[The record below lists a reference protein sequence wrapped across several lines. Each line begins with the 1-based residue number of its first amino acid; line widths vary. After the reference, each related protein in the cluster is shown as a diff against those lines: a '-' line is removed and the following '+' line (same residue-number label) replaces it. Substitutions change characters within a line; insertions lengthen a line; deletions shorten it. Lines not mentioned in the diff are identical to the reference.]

1 MDKIKIEKLT
11 VFGNHGVYPEEN
23 VLGQKFLVSLVMHT
37 DTRKAGM
44 NDDLECSINYG
55 DVSRYVK
62 QFFEENTFKL
72 IERVAEKLAESLLL
86 RYSLL
91 EKVDVKIE
99 KPWAPIAIPVESVG
113 VEISRG
119 WHKTYIALGSNMG
132 DKKGYLDEAVEK
144 LKNHSL
150 CQVGK
155 VADYI
160 QTEPYG
166 GVEQDVFLNSALE
179 LRTLLLPEELLAL
192 LNQIEAETGRERT
205 IHWGPRTLDLDILFY
220 DDCIIDTPSLT
231 VPHID
236 LQNRDFVLLPM
247 AQIAP
252 YYRHPVLGYTIG
264 QLLDQLKKME
274 VSDDRAQ

>member
-1 MDKIKIEKLT
+1 MDQITIERLT

-23 VLGQKFLVSLVMHT
+23 TLGQKFLVSLVLYT

-44 NDDLECSINYG
+44 NDELESSINYG
-55 DVSRYVK
+55 DVSQYVR

-72 IERVAEKLAESLLL
+72 IERVAEKLAEGLLL

-99 KPWAPIAIPVESVG
+99 KPWASIAIPVESVG

-119 WHKTYIALGSNMG
+119 WHRAYIALGSNMG
-132 DKKGYLDEAVEK
+132 DKKDYLDKAVEK
-144 LKNHSL
+144 LKKHPL
-150 CQVGK
+150 CQVIK

-179 LRTLLLPEELLAL
+179 LRTLLFPEELLAL
-192 LNQIEAETGRERT
+192 LNQIEAEAGRERT

-220 DDCIIDTPSLT
+220 DDCVIDTPSLT
-231 VPHID
+231 IPHID
-236 LQNRDFVLLPM
+236 LQNRDFVLIPM
-247 AQIAP
+247 VQLAP
-252 YYRHPVLGYTIG
+252 YYRHPVLNQTMS
-264 QLLDQLKKME
+264 QLLNQLKH
-274 VSDDRAQ
+274 

>member
-1 MDKIKIEKLT
+1 MDQITIEKLT

-23 VLGQKFLVSLVMHT
+23 KLGQKFLVSLVLYT

-44 NDDLECSINYG
+44 SDELESSINYG
-55 DVSRYVK
+55 DVSQYVR

-72 IERVAEKLAESLLL
+72 IERVAEKLAEGLLL

-119 WHKTYIALGSNMG
+119 WHKAYIALGSNMG
-132 DKKGYLDEAVEK
+132 DKKDYLDKAVEK
-144 LKNHSL
+144 LKKHPL
-150 CQVGK
+150 CKVIK

-179 LRTLLLPEELLAL
+179 LRTLLFPEELLAL
-192 LNQIEAETGRERT
+192 LNQIEAEAGRERT

-220 DDCIIDTPSLT
+220 DDCVIDTPSLT
-231 VPHID
+231 IPHID
-236 LQNRDFVLLPM
+236 LQNRDFVLIPM
-247 AQIAP
+247 VQLAP
-252 YYRHPVLGYTIG
+252 YHRHPILNQTIS
-264 QLLDQLKKME
+264 QLLNKLKH
-274 VSDDRAQ
+274 

>member
-1 MDKIKIEKLT
+1 MDQITIEKLT

-23 VLGQKFLVSLVMHT
+23 KLGQKFLVSLVLYT

-44 NDDLECSINYG
+44 SDELESSINYG
-55 DVSRYVK
+55 DVSQYVR

-72 IERVAEKLAESLLL
+72 IERVAEKLAEGLLL

-119 WHKTYIALGSNMG
+119 WHRAYIALGSNMG
-132 DKKGYLDEAVEK
+132 DKKDYLDKAVEK
-144 LKNHSL
+144 LKKHPL
-150 CQVGK
+150 CKVMK

-179 LRTLLLPEELLAL
+179 LRTLLFPEELLAL
-192 LNQIEAETGRERT
+192 LNQIEAEAGRERT

-220 DDCIIDTPSLT
+220 DDCVIDTPSLT
-231 VPHID
+231 IPHID
-236 LQNRDFVLLPM
+236 LQNRDFVLIPM
-247 AQIAP
+247 VQLAP
-252 YYRHPVLGYTIG
+252 YYRHPVLNQTMS
-264 QLLDQLKKME
+264 QLLNKLK
-274 VSDDRAQ
+274 D

>member
-1 MDKIKIEKLT
+1 MDQITIERLT
-11 VFGNHGVYPEEN
+11 VFGNHVVYPEEN
-23 VLGQKFLVSLVMHT
+23 TLGQKFLVSLVLYT

-44 NDDLECSINYG
+44 NDELESSINYG
-55 DVSRYVK
+55 DVSQYVK
-62 QFFEENTFKL
+62 QYFEENTFKL

-119 WHKTYIALGSNMG
+119 WHRAYIALGSNMG
-132 DKKGYLDEAVEK
+132 DKKDYLDKAVEK
-144 LKNHSL
+144 LKKHPL
-150 CQVGK
+150 CKVIK

-179 LRTLLLPEELLAL
+179 LRTLLFPEELLAL
-192 LNQIEAETGRERT
+192 LNQIEAEAGRERT

-220 DDCIIDTPSLT
+220 DDCVIDTPSLT
-231 VPHID
+231 IPHID
-236 LQNRDFVLLPM
+236 LQNRDFVLIPM
-247 AQIAP
+247 VQLAP
-252 YYRHPVLGYTIG
+252 YYRHPVLNQTMS
-264 QLLDQLKKME
+264 QLLNQLKH
-274 VSDDRAQ
+274 

>member
-1 MDKIKIEKLT
+1 MDQITIEKLT

-23 VLGQKFLVSLVMHT
+23 KLGQKFLVSLVLYT

-44 NDDLECSINYG
+44 SDELESSINYG
-55 DVSRYVK
+55 DVSQYVR

-72 IERVAEKLAESLLL
+72 IERVAEKLAEGLLL

-119 WHKTYIALGSNMG
+119 WHRAYIALGSNMG
-132 DKKGYLDEAVEK
+132 DKKDYLDKAVEK
-144 LKNHSL
+144 LKKHPL
-150 CQVGK
+150 CKVIK

-179 LRTLLLPEELLAL
+179 LRTLLFPEELLAL
-192 LNQIEAETGRERT
+192 LNQIEAEAGRERT

-231 VPHID
+231 IPHID
-236 LQNRDFVLLPM
+236 LQNRDFVLIPM
-247 AQIAP
+247 VQLAP
-252 YYRHPVLGYTIG
+252 YYRHPVLNQTMS
-264 QLLDQLKKME
+264 QLLNQLKH
-274 VSDDRAQ
+274 